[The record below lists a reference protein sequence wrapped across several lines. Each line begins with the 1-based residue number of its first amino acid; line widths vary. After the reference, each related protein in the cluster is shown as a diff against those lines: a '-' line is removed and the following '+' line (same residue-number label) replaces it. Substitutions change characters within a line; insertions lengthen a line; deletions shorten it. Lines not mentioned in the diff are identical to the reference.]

1 MRRTGRRQELT
12 PERWTKSV
20 GRRWRRPGSESATG
34 QVQVLRGQCAVCGQ
48 VGGAGIG
55 SATKQ
60 RKIGADVWLSV
71 AVCAAQCAERSRAR
85 SGHRCARWFRAP
97 LDLEI
102 SRREIRPVWCVNLN
116 SEKQKASRAAAQRT
130 YKSYHAVTAR
140 VHGDSPR
147 LGGATCHIK
156 HHGRGRARVRAP
168 RPCARRRPAPR
179 RPAAPHGR
187 LGLLGSSYRLQNS
200 RPYPRVMASWERRH
214 KIPYQPVSSNG
225 DPDGATPR
233 FSKWR
238 KYLFGGRTLRVT
250 KLIDLTCEA

>member
-130 YKSYHAVTAR
+130 YKSCHAVTAR

-147 LGGATCHIK
+147 LGGATCHQASWAWACA
-156 HHGRGRARVRAP
+156 RARTETVRSSSARAASARGAS
-168 RPCARRRPAPR
+168 RPPWA
-179 RPAAPHGR
+179 
-187 LGLLGSSYRLQNS
+187 LGEQLPPPEQSTLPSCDGFLGASAQNS
-200 RPYPRVMASWERRH
+200 
-214 KIPYQPVSSNG
+214 IPTG
-225 DPDGATPR
+225 E
-233 FSKWR
+233 
-238 KYLFGGRTLRVT
+238 L
-250 KLIDLTCEA
+250 